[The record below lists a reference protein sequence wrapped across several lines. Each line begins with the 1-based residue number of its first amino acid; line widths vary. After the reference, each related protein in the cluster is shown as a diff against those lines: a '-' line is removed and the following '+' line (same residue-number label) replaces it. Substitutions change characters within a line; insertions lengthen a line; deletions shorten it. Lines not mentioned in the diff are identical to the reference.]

1 MSAFLRPFDS
11 AELEYG
17 ERYEVSSFR
26 KRDNTTEL
34 LFEANSIEIIAEP
47 SRLVKVESS
56 DADGLNSTTL
66 TLSTLAL
73 YPIEGAALK
82 DGHSY
87 SLN

>member
-47 SRLVKVESS
+47 SRLVKVGVKRRRWTELDNSHSLHSRTVS
-56 DADGLNSTTL
+56 D
-66 TLSTLAL
+66 
-73 YPIEGAALK
+73 
-82 DGHSY
+82 
-87 SLN
+87 